1 MKRLFAALCV
11 LALLATPAALAAT
24 DSSKLRKHVK
34 LSKLM
39 KHLEEL
45 QEIADE
51 NGGTRASGTP
61 GYQATVDY
69 VVRRLRNEHYNVTI
83 QNFEFP
89 YFEELAP
96 GQLGRVSPSPQTFV
110 EGTDFDVMT
119 YSGSGNPTA
128 NVQPVDTTAT
138 PATAT
143 TSGCQTLDFTGFV
156 AGRIALMQRGGCT
169 FRVKALNAQ
178 AAGASAAIIF
188 ALGSPG
194 STGLIVGTLTDPGAN
209 IPVLGTTFAVGQA
222 LYSADSS
229 VVAHVFSS
237 TVSEVRTTSNVLA
250 ETPGGD
256 PNKVVVVGG
265 HLDSV
270 PEGPGVVDN
279 GSGTA
284 ALLEIARRLN
294 DVVNI
299 RKTGGSGLRN
309 KVRFAWWG
317 AEEFGLKGSRY
328 YVSQLSTA
336 ERAKITINLNADM
349 IASSNGV
356 LFVTDGDGSAFGVVG
371 PGRSAE
377 AEHVFL
383 DYFASQGLPT
393 VPRELD
399 GRSDWQA
406 FNEVG
411 IGFGVVS
418 TGSDQVKTPEQ
429 AALFGGTAGIIMHP
443 CYHTPCDRLDTVHKG
458 LFDATSDALA
468 HATLWFA
475 MDGQPLQRGDD
486 DDDDDDD

>member
-1 MKRLFAALCV
+1 MKRLLASV
-11 LALLATPAALAAT
+11 LGLMLLVTPAAAAT
-24 DSSKLRKHVK
+24 TDTSKLRKHVR
-34 LSKLM
+34 LSKLLD
-39 KHLEEL
+39 HLEEFE
-45 QEIADE
+45 EIADE
-51 NGGTRASGTP
+51 NGGTRASGTS
-61 GYQATVDY
+61 GYDASVRY
-69 VVRRLRNEHYNVTI
+69 VVRQLRKKHYDVTL

-96 GQLGRVSPSPQTFV
+96 GQLHRVSPSPQTFV
-110 EGTDFDVMT
+110 GGTDFDVMT
-119 YSGSGNPTA
+119 YSGSGDTTA
-128 NVQPVDTTAT
+128 NVQAVDTTAT

-143 TSGCQTLDFTGFV
+143 TSGCDVSDFSGFV

-188 ALGSPG
+188 ALGSAG
-194 STGLIVGTLTDPGAN
+194 STGLIVGTLTDPGAT

-229 VVAHVFSS
+229 VRAHVFTA
-237 TVSEVRTTSNVLA
+237 TVSEVRTTTNVIA

-256 PNKVVVVGG
+256 SNKVVVVGG

-270 PEGPGVVDN
+270 PESPGIVDN
-279 GSGTA
+279 GSGSATV
-284 ALLEIARRLN
+284 LEIARRMS

-299 RKTGGSGLRN
+299 RKTGGRNGLRN

-328 YVSQLSTA
+328 YVSQLSPA
-336 ERAKITINLNADM
+336 ERAKITININVDM

-356 LFVTDGDGSAFGVVG
+356 LFVQDGDGSTFGVRG
-371 PGRSAE
+371 AGRSAE

-383 DYFASQGLPT
+383 DYFASRGLPT

-406 FNEVG
+406 FNEAG
-411 IGFGVVS
+411 IGFGAVS

-429 AALFGGTAGIIMHP
+429 AALFGGTAGTIMHP
-443 CYHTPCDRLDTVHKG
+443 CYHTPCDRLDSVDRRF
-458 LFDATSDALA
+458 LDVTSDAIA

-475 MDGQPLQRGDD
+475 MDGQPLRGDEDD
-486 DDDDDDD
+486 DDDD